1 MLKPRGLDTDPK
13 FTKNLDPEQL
23 VPDPQKE
30 TGRDMT
36 EGKAKKAG
44 NVTKKRKMECK
55 RLECWKSRK
64 IKAGW
69 VDEE

>member
-13 FTKNLDPEQL
+13 FIKNLDPEQL

-44 NVTKKRKMECK
+44 NVTKRGKWNVK
-55 RLECWKSRK
+55 
-64 IKAGW
+64 G
-69 VDEE
+69 